1 MEEDFED
8 RRRQNDEMGYMGEVL
23 SKAHEEHRKM
33 MDRAMESIRFAVA
46 HQLGELTDAVDTR
59 LANIEEL
66 LKAVLAERK

>member
-1 MEEDFED
+1 
-8 RRRQNDEMGYMGEVL
+8 MGEVL